1 MAALRRNPLS
11 GKGCGFNTTALPSRL
26 LRGRTRCCGAEERAG
41 RGGLTFSSRHSSG
54 SRRSAASASHRLR
67 SRIKFSSS
75 RVAAMVAPELA
86 SAPGAI
92 LGRGAGRGGKRRAGR
107 DRPGLFKNQKNFP
120 QITPNPRRAHGHR
133 GSCGSGQRWGGAEL
147 FPHSQHGAGR
157 EGPGH
162 GRGLKALLWDG
173 GSPSGVSLHRGE
185 AARTAH
191 PAWELLFAPGAQKSS
206 PVTPQPR

>member
-41 RGGLTFSSRHSSG
+41 HGGLTFSSRHSSG

-107 DRPGLFKNQKNFP
+107 DSPGLFKNPKTSRKSP
-120 QITPNPRRAHGHR
+120 QTQGVHTGTEAAAAR
-133 GSCGSGQRWGGAEL
+133 GSAGAEL
-147 FPHSQHGAGR
+147 S
-157 EGPGH
+157 
-162 GRGLKALLWDG
+162 
-173 GSPSGVSLHRGE
+173 SSL
-185 AARTAH
+185 
-191 PAWELLFAPGAQKSS
+191 
-206 PVTPQPR
+206 TPTWCRP